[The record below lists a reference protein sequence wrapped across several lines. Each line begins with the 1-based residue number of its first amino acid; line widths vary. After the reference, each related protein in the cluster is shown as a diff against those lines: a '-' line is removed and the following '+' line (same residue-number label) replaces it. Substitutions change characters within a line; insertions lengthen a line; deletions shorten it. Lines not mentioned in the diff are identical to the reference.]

1 MTGVLRSHLDVTP
14 AVLTDILRQANWIP
28 DDVSVVD
35 AGITTIGAGQ
45 MGICARYDLQLD
57 RDVADAPVSV
67 VGKFAAADEQARTF
81 MASSG
86 YPNEVC
92 FYRDFASR
100 VTIRVP
106 RCAHA
111 AIDDDGWFTLL
122 LEDLSPMQPGDQL
135 QGCSVPQVE
144 AAVHELVGLHA
155 PLWDAPLLHEHPQ
168 FSSSGLAD
176 PSVLAEALQ
185 AVVPGFVERYGHA
198 FAPDEVDF
206 YERLA
211 TSARGWIEARP
222 KARSLVHSDFR
233 PDNLMFG
240 IDDDGRPTVAAVD
253 WQGFGRGCALSDVSF
268 IVGNALTADDR
279 RANEERIVRGYHDA
293 LVAAGV
299 DGYSFAECW
308 DEYGRSLL
316 SALMTTIFGAM
327 YGVRS
332 ERGDEMFVIMGGRHA
347 RQILDLGVDSTPRLD
362 PFGVA
367 EPRYARV
374 GHAKTG
380 WLSPPAPARAA

>member
-1 MTGVLRSHLDVTP
+1 MTGAVLRSHLDVTP
-14 AVLTDILRQANWIP
+14 AVLTDALRGAAWIP
-28 DDVSVVD
+28 DDVSVID

-45 MGICARYDLQLD
+45 MGICARYDLRLD
-57 RDVADAPVSV
+57 REVADAPTSV
-67 VGKFAAADEQARTF
+67 VGKFAAEDEQARTF

-100 VTIRVP
+100 ATIRVP

-122 LEDLSPMQPGDQL
+122 LEDLSPMRPGDQL
-135 QGCSVPQVE
+135 QGCTVPQVE
-144 AAVHELVGLHA
+144 AAAQELVGLHA
-155 PLWDAPLLHEHPQ
+155 PLWDAPVLHEHPQ

-176 PSVLAEALQ
+176 PDVLAGALQ
-185 AVVPGFVERYGHA
+185 AVVPGFIDRYGDS
-198 FAPDEVDF
+198 FQPDEVAF
-206 YERLA
+206 YERLT

-222 KARSLVHSDFR
+222 ASRSLVHSDFR

-240 IDDDGRPTVAAVD
+240 TAADGRPTVAAVD

-268 IVGNALTADDR
+268 VIGNALTADDR
-279 RANEERIVRGYHDA
+279 RANEERIVREYHAA

-299 DGYSFAECW
+299 DGYSWDECW

-327 YGVRS
+327 DGVRS
-332 ERGDEMFVIMGGRHA
+332 ARGDELFVLMGGRHA
-347 RQILDLGVDSTPRLD
+347 RQILDLGVDALLR
-362 PFGVA
+362 
-367 EPRYARV
+367 
-374 GHAKTG
+374 
-380 WLSPPAPARAA
+380 

>member
-1 MTGVLRSHLDVTP
+1 MR
-14 AVLTDILRQANWIP
+14 
-28 DDVSVVD
+28 
-35 AGITTIGAGQ
+35 
-45 MGICARYDLQLD
+45 
-57 RDVADAPVSV
+57 
-67 VGKFAAADEQARTF
+67 
-81 MASSG
+81 
-86 YPNEVC
+86 
-92 FYRDFASR
+92 
-100 VTIRVP
+100 
-106 RCAHA
+106 
-111 AIDDDGWFTLL
+111 
-122 LEDLSPMQPGDQL
+122 PGDQL
-135 QGCSVPQVE
+135 QGCTVPQVE

-176 PSVLAEALQ
+176 PERARRSTSQ

-222 KARSLVHSDFR
+222 KARSLVHSDYR

-240 IDDDGRPTVAAVD
+240 TDDDGRPTVAAVD

-279 RANEERIVRGYHDA
+279 RAHEDRIVRGYHDA

-308 DEYGRSLL
+308 TS
-316 SALMTTIFGAM
+316 TGA
-327 YGVRS
+327 RCS
-332 ERGDEMFVIMGGRHA
+332 RR
-347 RQILDLGVDSTPRLD
+347 
-362 PFGVA
+362 
-367 EPRYARV
+367 
-374 GHAKTG
+374 
-380 WLSPPAPARAA
+380 

>member
-1 MTGVLRSHLDVTP
+1 VSEVLRSHRDVTP
-14 AVLTDILRQANWIP
+14 AFLTETLRTAGWIVDAEVVDI
-28 DDVSVVD
+28 DVS
-35 AGITTIGAGQ
+35 TIGAGQ
-45 MGICARYDLQLD
+45 MGICARYALRYD
-57 RDVADAPVSV
+57 REVDGAPTHV
-67 VGKFAAADEQARTF
+67 VGKFAAEDEQARTF

-122 LEDLSPMQPGDQL
+122 LEDLSPMTPGDQL
-135 QGCSVPQVE
+135 RGCSVAQVE
-144 AAVHELVGLHA
+144 AAVQELVGLHA
-155 PLWDAPLLHEHPQ
+155 PLWDSPVLHEHPQ
-168 FSSSGLAD
+168 FSSSELAD
-176 PSVLAEALQ
+176 PAILAEALNG
-185 AVVPGFVERYGHA
+185 VVPGFVDRYGDA
-198 FAPDEVDF
+198 FEPDEVDF
-206 YERLA
+206 YVRLG

-222 KARSLVHSDFR
+222 TAHSLVHSDFR

-240 IDDDGRPTVAAVD
+240 SDADGRPTVAAVD
-253 WQGFGRGCALSDVSF
+253 WQGFGKGCALSDVSF
-268 IVGNALTADDR
+268 VIGNALTVDDR
-279 RANEERIVRGYHDA
+279 RANEERLVRGYHDA

-299 DGYSFAECW
+299 TGYSFDECR

-332 ERGDEMFVIMGGRHA
+332 ERGDQMFVIMGGRHA
-347 RQILDLGVDSTPRLD
+347 RQILDLGVDELLVT
-362 PFGVA
+362 
-367 EPRYARV
+367 
-374 GHAKTG
+374 
-380 WLSPPAPARAA
+380 

>member
-1 MTGVLRSHLDVTP
+1 MTDVLRSHLDVTP
-14 AVLTDILRQANWIP
+14 AVLTDALRAAHWIP
-28 DDVSVVD
+28 DDVTVVD
-35 AGITTIGAGQ
+35 AGVAPIGAGQ
-45 MGICARYDLQLD
+45 MGICARYDVQLD
-57 RDVADAPVSV
+57 RDVADAPTSV
-67 VGKFAAADEQARTF
+67 IGKFAAADEQARTF

-92 FYRDFASR
+92 FYRDFASQ

-122 LEDLSPMQPGDQL
+122 LEDLAPMRPGDQL
-135 QGCSVPQVE
+135 QGCTVAQVE
-144 AAVHELVGLHA
+144 AAVQELVGLHA
-155 PLWDAPLLHEHPQ
+155 PVWDSPVLREHPQ
-168 FSSSGLAD
+168 FASSSGLAD
-176 PSVLAEALQ
+176 PDVLAGALQ

-198 FAPDEVDF
+198 FAPDEVAF

-222 KARSLVHSDFR
+222 TAHSLVHSDFR

-240 IDDDGRPTVAAVD
+240 TGADGRPTVAVVD
-253 WQGFGRGCALSDVSF
+253 WQGFGKGCALSDVSF
-268 IVGNALTADDR
+268 VVGNSLTADDR
-279 RANEERIVRGYHDA
+279 RANEERIVRDYHAA

-299 DGYSFAECW
+299 DGYSWDDCW
-308 DEYGRSLL
+308 TDYGRSLL

-332 ERGDEMFVIMGGRHA
+332 ERGDQMFVVMGGRHA
-347 RQILDLGVDSTPRLD
+347 RQILDLGVDSL
-362 PFGVA
+362 
-367 EPRYARV
+367 
-374 GHAKTG
+374 
-380 WLSPPAPARAA
+380 LS